1 MPLTSLTFISESV
14 SGWQQQ
20 ALPTSLDLLPDTT
33 YVVSV
38 NANSRYPVTAN
49 GLASAVSSGP
59 LRTVADG
66 ANGVYSET
74 LGTFPAQSYL
84 SSSYFVDVV
93 VAP

>member
-1 MPLTSLTFISESV
+1 MTFSSETA

-20 ALPTSLDLLPDTT
+20 SLPTPLNLLPDTT

-49 GLASAVSSGP
+49 GLANAVSSGP

-84 SSSYFVDVV
+84 SSSYFVDAV